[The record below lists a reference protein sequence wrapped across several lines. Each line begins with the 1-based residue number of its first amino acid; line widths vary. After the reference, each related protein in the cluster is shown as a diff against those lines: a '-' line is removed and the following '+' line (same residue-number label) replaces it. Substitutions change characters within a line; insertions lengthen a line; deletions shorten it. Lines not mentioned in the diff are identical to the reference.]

1 MINQTLFN
9 EAHSLDTIHGNH
21 KIFVSWMLGNQC
33 TYKCSYCNDSYHGGN
48 HKFPSKE
55 KIFEVFN
62 TFDSP
67 IKVMFLGGEPTYHPD
82 FEEIVLEKPN
92 HVTIQLISNGSRPL
106 AFWERISQQLDLI
119 ILTYH
124 IEYAKL
130 ERFKE
135 IASACK
141 NKLSRINLP
150 MLPTRWSECMEVFNS
165 LTASGFK
172 VSPKVLL
179 EDFGHTANKYLQ
191 GYNKEQLDW
200 INSNQDAAVHTMK
213 LIDIAGAA
221 FNKTNPSELLA
232 QKFTNFKGWECESPK
247 WNVSILADGR
257 VFDTACKQRKQ
268 LGTIMGGF
276 TLDRSPVICEQHFC
290 WCYSDLHSKKTRT
303 LNDNT

>member
-1 MINQTLFN
+1 MINQALFN

-33 TYKCSYCNDSYHGGN
+33 TYKCSYCNDAYNGGN

-55 KIFEVFN
+55 KILEVFN
-62 TFDSP
+62 TFNTP

-82 FEEIVLEKPN
+82 FEEIVLGKPN

-106 AFWERISQQLDLI
+106 AFWERISQHLDLI

-135 IASACK
+135 IAAACK
-141 NKLSRINLP
+141 NKLNRINLP
-150 MLPTRWSECMEVFNS
+150 MLPSRWDECMEVFVS
-165 LTASGFK
+165 LTEAGFK

-179 EDFGHTANKYLQ
+179 EDFGYTANKYLQ
-191 GYNKEQLDW
+191 GYNKEQLAW

-213 LIDIAGAA
+213 MIAPSGKS
-221 FNKTNPSELLA
+221 FKQTNPSELLA
-232 QKFTNFKGWECESPK
+232 QKLTNFKGWECESPK
-247 WNVSILADGR
+247 WNVSILSDGR

-268 LGTIMGGF
+268 LGTIESGF
-276 TLDRSPVICEQHFC
+276 TLDRSPVICEQNFC
-290 WCYSDLHSKKTRT
+290 WCYSDLHTKKTRV